1 MNELTLCCLGRLEG
15 HFGELSLN
23 TSASFTVEKC
33 FTASNV
39 VEKETILSELVAV
52 RDELSKTKH
61 GPVLMKKL
69 DVEG

>member
-1 MNELTLCCLGRLEG
+1 M
-15 HFGELSLN
+15 N